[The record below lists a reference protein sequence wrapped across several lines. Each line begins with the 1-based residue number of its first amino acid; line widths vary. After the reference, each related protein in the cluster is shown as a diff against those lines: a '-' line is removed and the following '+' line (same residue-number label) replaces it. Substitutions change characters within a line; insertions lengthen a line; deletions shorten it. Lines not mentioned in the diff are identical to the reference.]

1 MKLIL
6 SGTIESISTRQ
17 DGTIKFVF
25 GTQELDSSQ
34 AGLLF
39 QLRNKYAKCLLSDT
53 NITPIEDK
61 LIDEEHVKD
70 GRKVKTQSQRLRAT
84 LYRVWETTTQT
95 IDFDQWYKTETEKI
109 IEHFKK
115 KLE

>member
-34 AGLLF
+34 AGQLF
-39 QLRNKYAKCLLSDT
+39 QLRNTYAKCLLSDT

-61 LIDEEHVKD
+61 IIDEEVMKD
-70 GRKVKTQSQRLRAT
+70 GRKIKTQSQRMRAV

-95 IDFDQWYKTETEKI
+95 QDFDQWYNSETEKI
-109 IEHFKK
+109 IEHYKT
-115 KLE
+115 KLD